1 MEMETNN
8 IPDRV
13 IPPADRTLS
22 AVKETISPI
31 SEAMGFRILQVKWA
45 GGRGKTL
52 QVTAE
57 NGMGSMSIDE
67 CAELSRALSA
77 VLDVEDPISSPYI
90 LEVTSPGID
99 RPLVSIEDFQAHV
112 GQRAKIKLREPLDGR
127 KSIRGS
133 ISSVSDHSVLLSG
146 FDGGRDGKI
155 EVPIV
160 LMSEAKLLISD
171 DLINESLKK
180 GKLRKR
186 RNLASQAE
194 N

>member
-1 MEMETNN
+1 METSDLA
-8 IPDRV
+8 DRM

-22 AVKETISPI
+22 AVIDSISPI

-45 GGRGKTL
+45 GGRAKTL
-52 QVTAE
+52 QITAE
-57 NGMGSMSIDE
+57 NELGSMSIDE

-99 RPLVSIEDFQAHV
+99 RPLLSIKDFQAHLA
-112 GQRAKIKLREPLDGR
+112 QRAKIKLREPLEGR
-127 KSIRGS
+127 KSIRGT
-133 ISSVSDHSVLLSG
+133 ISSVSDRSVCLSG
-146 FDGGRDGKI
+146 FDGSRDSQI
-155 EVPIV
+155 EVPIT

-180 GKLRKR
+180 GKQRKR